1 MLSLRNPHNIA
12 SHPVTASLDFAVP
25 LCSQRGSQKL
35 LQHNGYSRRI
45 TLQPL
50 RHGRTSVPDESQS
63 GEFAEYRRQCA
74 ELYSGTEWRQ
84 KADRIFANAALLNI
98 QLLGTLGQ
106 SGETH
111 SKGAD
116 AKIEGGKTQN
126 ENV

>member
-1 MLSLRNPHNIA
+1 M
-12 SHPVTASLDFAVP
+12 
-25 LCSQRGSQKL
+25 
-35 LQHNGYSRRI
+35 
-45 TLQPL
+45 
-50 RHGRTSVPDESQS
+50 
-63 GEFAEYRRQCA
+63 EYRRRCA

-84 KADRIFANAALLNI
+84 KADRIFANAALPNI
-98 QLLGTLGQ
+98 QLLGTFGQ